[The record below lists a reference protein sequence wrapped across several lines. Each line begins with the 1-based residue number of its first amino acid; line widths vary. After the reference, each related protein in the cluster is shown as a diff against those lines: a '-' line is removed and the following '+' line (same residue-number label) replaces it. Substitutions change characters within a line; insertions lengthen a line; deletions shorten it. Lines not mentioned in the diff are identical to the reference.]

1 MFRLQFNGKKCG
13 GCIRQVAHLPGMPK
27 LQNFH
32 FGVAYATRTCIYSCT
47 VTLAE
52 KTYKLILLCGLQRKF
67 HIKLTDLVTFLCPAD
82 DLGKKGRDLR
92 CDTTLN
98 AVSHF
103 HIASTLEALH
113 KMYAPN

>member
-1 MFRLQFNGKKCG
+1 MQRLYEAGSPFARDIK
-13 GCIRQVAHLPGMPK
+13 APELPSWHFMLLEPVSSGM
-27 LQNFH
+27 
-32 FGVAYATRTCIYSCT
+32 

-92 CDTTLN
+92 CDTTLS